1 HGETHSE
8 LITASA
14 PDADEGEEED
24 VGTEELLDSYGE
36 LLEVYT
42 PLTFGRD
49 QAPIGVFEMYVPYG
63 PTEATVAGDVHRI
76 ELLLVIGF
84 AILYLVLLPIVLGAS
99 RQLRKQA
106 QIEREAAERL
116 RQADE
121 LKNSFLTA
129 VSHELRTPLS
139 AVLGI
144 SVSLKQADE
153 MGLSHAEILD
163 LTERLEENA
172 RKLSRLLSDLLD
184 LDRLAQGII
193 EPRRAPTDVAELVR
207 HAVADTGVTESRI
220 VHVDAD
226 PLVVDIDA
234 AKVERI
240 VENLL
245 VNALRHSD
253 GAELW
258 VRVRPEAEGVLVVV
272 EDDGAGVPEALRAGI
287 FEPF

>member
-1 HGETHSE
+1 
-8 LITASA
+8 
-14 PDADEGEEED
+14 
-24 VGTEELLDSYGE
+24 
-36 LLEVYT
+36 
-42 PLTFGRD
+42 
-49 QAPIGVFEMYVPYG
+49 
-63 PTEATVAGDVHRI
+63 
-76 ELLLVIGF
+76 
-84 AILYLVLLPIVLGAS
+84 
-99 RQLRKQA
+99 
-106 QIEREAAERL
+106 
-116 RQADE
+116 
-121 LKNSFLTA
+121 
-129 VSHELRTPLS
+129 
-139 AVLGI
+139 
-144 SVSLKQADE
+144 

-163 LTERLEENA
+163 LTERLEANA

-287 FEPF
+287 FEPFRQGTDVKSHAPGVGVGLTIVSNFAQLHGGRAWVEERAGGGASFRVYLPGAVSAPYALVP